1 MVQRMLEMQMAMQV
15 NNKKQVFERIDEN
28 RAVFV
33 SMGVERIGLFGS
45 FVRGENTNESD
56 VDVLVEFK
64 SGEKTFD
71 NFMNLAFFLEDVFG
85 RKVDLVTRES
95 LSPFIGPKILA
106 EVEYDVID

>member
-1 MVQRMLEMQMAMQV
+1 MLEMQMAMQV

-28 RAVFV
+28 RAVFG
-33 SMGVERIGLFGS
+33 SLGVERIGLFGS
-45 FVRGENTNESD
+45 FVRGENTDESD

-64 SGEKTFD
+64 RGEKTFD